1 MKTAGPDTAPDG
13 LPGEPRGTAPG
24 ADATTGRNAP
34 SAGPAVPGSR
44 TASLRPGDEAPPLP
58 HPPAAPADEP
68 CAVLATAAERTS
80 PAGHQTPGTLL
91 APADSAADP
100 VAALD
105 TAPHGTSPAGQPT
118 PDTLLAPAD
127 PARWPDVVAVPA
139 ASRARSAVTAA
150 LVRRALRKLPL
161 RARFEGIGTFGL
173 GGPLLE
179 VRDPAAFHA
188 RIGCGG
194 LVGFGESY
202 MAGEW
207 DAPDLVA
214 ALTVLAAHTAEL
226 IPAPLQR
233 LRGLWA
239 PRHPDGE
246 RNTPDG
252 SRANIS
258 RHYDLSNDLFALF
271 LDHTLTYSGAVFRG
285 FPASWDRLAPAQHRK
300 IDRLLDLADIGHGT
314 RLLEIG
320 TGWGELALRA
330 AARGARVT
338 SLTLSRE
345 QRELALRRVRAAGL
359 ADRVSIEL
367 CDYREARGEYDA
379 VVSVEMV
386 EAVGAEFWPV
396 YFRTLDERLAPGG
409 RVALQAIT
417 MPHER
422 MLATR
427 STFTWIHKYVFPGG
441 FIPSTRAVEDTVR
454 DHTGLRL
461 ARRDG
466 FGAHYA
472 ETLRLWRERFVERA
486 HEVDALGFDETF
498 RRLWTFYLAYSEA
511 GFRAGYL
518 DVQQY
523 LFTKENPGR

>member
-1 MKTAGPDTAPDG
+1 M
-13 LPGEPRGTAPG
+13 
-24 ADATTGRNAP
+24 
-34 SAGPAVPGSR
+34 R
-44 TASLRPGDEAPPLP
+44 TAERPT
-58 HPPAAPADEP
+58 
-68 CAVLATAAERTS
+68 V
-80 PAGHQTPGTLL
+80 
-91 APADSAADP
+91 
-100 VAALD
+100 
-105 TAPHGTSPAGQPT
+105 PHGPT
-118 PDTLLAPAD
+118 AVD
-127 PARWPDVVAVPA
+127 PARWPDVAAVPA

-150 LVRRALRKLPL
+150 VVRRALRELPL
-161 RARFEGIGTFGL
+161 RVRLAGGETLGK

-179 VRDPAAFHA
+179 IRDPAAFHA
-188 RIGCGG
+188 RIGTGG

-214 ALTVLAAHTAEL
+214 ALTVLAAHTADL
-226 IPAPLQR
+226 VPAPLQR
-233 LRGLWA
+233 LRRLWA
-239 PRHPDGE
+239 PRQPHEE

-271 LDHTLTYSGAVFRG
+271 LDDTLSYSSAVFRG
-285 FPASWDRLAPAQHRK
+285 FPASWDRLATAQQRK
-300 IDRLLDLADIGHGT
+300 IDRLLDLAGVRAGT

-345 QRELALRRVRAAGL
+345 QRALALERVRAAGL
-359 ADRVSIEL
+359 RDRVSIEL
-367 CDYREARGEYDA
+367 CDYREARGAYDA
-379 VVSVEMV
+379 VVSVEMI
-386 EAVGAEFWPV
+386 EAVGDDFWPV
-396 YFRTLDERLAPGG
+396 YFRVLEERLAPGG

-427 STFTWIHKYVFPGG
+427 SDFTWIHKYVFPGG
-441 FIPSTRAVEDTVR
+441 RIPSTRAVEETVR

-461 ARRDG
+461 ARRDA

-472 ETLRLWRERFVERA
+472 ETLRLWRERFGERA
-486 HEVDALGFDETF
+486 REVEALGFDETF

-511 GFRAGYL
+511 GFRSGYL

-523 LFTKENPGR
+523 LFTKENPAR

>member
-1 MKTAGPDTAPDG
+1 MTTASRMTPEGHAVPLGPTTAEAGAAGEDG
-13 LPGEPRGTAPG
+13 AGEDAAVAGAVTGQAARGSSAPG
-24 ADATTGRNAP
+24 RCPAPRSGTG
-34 SAGPAVPGSR
+34 
-44 TASLRPGDEAPPLP
+44 GDVAPPGAGRP
-58 HPPAAPADEP
+58 APAGGRG
-68 CAVLATAAERTS
+68 AS
-80 PAGHQTPGTLL
+80 G
-91 APADSAADP
+91 
-100 VAALD
+100 
-105 TAPHGTSPAGQPT
+105 
-118 PDTLLAPAD
+118 
-127 PARWPDVVAVPA
+127 RWPDVVTVPT
-139 ASRARSAVTAA
+139 ASRLRSAVTAA
-150 LVRRALRKLPL
+150 LVRRALRGLPL
-161 RARFEGIGTFGL
+161 RAGFADRGPAGL

-188 RIGCGG
+188 RIGTGG

-214 ALTVLAAHTAEL
+214 VLTVLAGNAANL
-226 IPAPLQR
+226 IPGPLQR

-239 PRHPDGE
+239 LRHPHAE

-252 SRANIS
+252 ARANIS
-258 RHYDLSNDLFALF
+258 RHYDLSNELFALF
-271 LDHTLTYSGAVFRG
+271 LDDTLSYSSAVFRG
-285 FPASWDRLAPAQHRK
+285 FPASWELLAAAQHRK
-300 IDRLLDLADIGHGT
+300 IDRLLDMADVGEGT

-345 QRELALRRVRAAGL
+345 QRDLALERVRAAGL
-359 ADRVSIEL
+359 EGRVRIEL
-367 CDYREARGEYDA
+367 CDYREARGHYDA

-396 YFRTLDERLAPGG
+396 YFRTIDERLAPGG
-409 RVALQAIT
+409 RASLQAIT

-422 MLATR
+422 MLAAR
-427 STFTWIHKYVFPGG
+427 DTFTWIHKYVFPGG
-441 FIPSTRAVEDTVR
+441 LIPSTTAIEEAVR

-461 ARRDG
+461 ARRDA
-466 FGAHYA
+466 FGSHYA
-472 ETLRLWRERFVERA
+472 ETLRLWRERFTERA
-486 HEVDALGFDETF
+486 ETVEALGFDDIF

-511 GFRAGYL
+511 GFRSGYL

-523 LFTKENPGR
+523 LFTKENSAR

>member
-1 MKTAGPDTAPDG
+1 M
-13 LPGEPRGTAPG
+13 
-24 ADATTGRNAP
+24 
-34 SAGPAVPGSR
+34 R
-44 TASLRPGDEAPPLP
+44 TAES
-58 HPPAAPADEP
+58 
-68 CAVLATAAERTS
+68 RTS
-80 PAGHQTPGTLL
+80 PDEHPVTPGG
-91 APADSAADP
+91 PP
-100 VAALD
+100 V
-105 TAPHGTSPAGQPT
+105 T
-118 PDTLLAPAD
+118 PDGPPVTPDGSAVTSEGSPVTPAEHPVTAAVD
-127 PARWPDVVAVPA
+127 AAHWPDVAAVPA
-139 ASRARSAVTAA
+139 ASRARTAVTAA
-150 LVRRALRKLPL
+150 LVRRALGRLPL
-161 RARFEGIGTFGL
+161 RARFAGAADAGL
-173 GGPLLE
+173 GGPLIE

-188 RIGCGG
+188 RIGTGG

-202 MAGEW
+202 LAGEW

-214 ALTVLAAHTAEL
+214 VLTVLAGHAAQL
-226 IPAPLQR
+226 VPAPLQR

-239 PRHPDGE
+239 PRHPPAE

-271 LDHTLTYSGAVFRG
+271 LDDTLTYSAALFRG
-285 FPASWDRLAPAQHRK
+285 FPASRDRLAAAQHRK
-300 IDRLLDLADIGHGT
+300 IDRLLDLAGVGAGT

-345 QRELALRRVRAAGL
+345 QRDLARRRVHEAGL
-359 ADRVSIEL
+359 AERVAVEL

-379 VVSVEMV
+379 IVSVEMI

-396 YFRTLDERLAPGG
+396 YFRTLDKRLAPGG

-422 MLATR
+422 MLASR

-441 FIPSTRAVEDTVR
+441 LIPSTRAIEETVR
-454 DHTGLRL
+454 DHTALRP
-461 ARRDG
+461 ARRDA

-472 ETLRLWRERFVERA
+472 ETLRLWRERFTERA
-486 HEVDALGFDETF
+486 DEVTALGFDDVF

-523 LFTKENPGR
+523 LFSKEDPAP